1 MFSSGVSYLTA
12 QCSPVVL
19 SGWWVFDSALWFY
32 FIFMI
37 LSVALWVWFCLL
49 FWVYLYLYHSLS
61 LSTSRV
67 SYMRVCLVCVYF
79 PKSSL
84 CLFPFGL
91 FFVFLFV
98 SLCISLPHPLCLSHL
113 PCHVPLLVFHPLSPQ
128 VCLPCMLPC
137 LLILISASSSCVLVA
152 FQNFWILQRFGL
164 PPVRIK

>member
-1 MFSSGVSYLTA
+1 MFASGTIRMVGLWLSTLSLFYIHDSFCCFMSL
-12 QCSPVVL
+12 VLLIVL
-19 SGWWVFDSALWFY
+19 SLFVFVSFLVFVHFPCFLWESV
-32 FIFMI
+32 
-37 LSVALWVWFCLL
+37 LSV
-49 FWVYLYLYHSLS
+49 YISQS
-61 LSTSRV
+61 QV
-67 SYMRVCLVCVYF
+67 SVYF
-79 PKSSL
+79 LSVS
-84 CLFPFGL
+84 